1 LIIYNSIN
9 IVERVKY
16 FGDLVAVN
24 TFTGRI
30 MQIEWATDTDPK
42 EKGMT

>member
-1 LIIYNSIN
+1 
-9 IVERVKY
+9 
-16 FGDLVAVN
+16 VAVN

-42 EKGMT
+42 RKGNDH